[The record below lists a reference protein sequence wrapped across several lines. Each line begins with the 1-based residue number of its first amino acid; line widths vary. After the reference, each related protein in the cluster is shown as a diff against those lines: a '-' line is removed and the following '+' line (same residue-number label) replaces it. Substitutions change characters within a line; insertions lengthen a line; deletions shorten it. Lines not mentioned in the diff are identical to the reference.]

1 MSTTV
6 STVDVCPQQILSFNA
21 PTPLVQDALNNVLKE
36 EWQRNDNNYFTQDTF
51 LHKKQQ
57 YEHLTSWF
65 NDCLQYTAQRK
76 RYMFH
81 GKFIITQC
89 WANKTTMNGS
99 HHIHNHPNSLLS
111 GIFYLNDSTPTRFLQ
126 PLVWDV
132 PLIQSMNDESTTS
145 TVQSECGKLLIFPS
159 TLLHGTDAHTTTED
173 RYSMSFNTFIQGE
186 LGDVSSLDY
195 VSINNSS
202 DVPDLNEWT

>member
-1 MSTTV
+1 
-6 STVDVCPQQILSFNA
+6 
-21 PTPLVQDALNNVLKE
+21 
-36 EWQRNDNNYFTQDTF
+36 
-51 LHKKQQ
+51 
-57 YEHLTSWF
+57 
-65 NDCLQYTAQRK
+65 
-76 RYMFH
+76 
-81 GKFIITQC
+81 
-89 WANKTTMNGS
+89 
-99 HHIHNHPNSLLS
+99 
-111 GIFYLNDSTPTRFLQ
+111 
-126 PLVWDV
+126 
-132 PLIQSMNDESTTS
+132 MNDESTTS